1 MQSFSHM
8 KIDKCNSSS
17 INDNSKLA
25 FLLLE
30 FVHALSFAIES
41 DFRRQVEITSYLK
54 YLRK

>member
-8 KIDKCNSSS
+8 KIDKCNSNS

-30 FVHALSFAIES
+30 FAQALSFSVES
-41 DFRRQVEITSYLK
+41 DFRRQVEITSYLII
-54 YLRK
+54 